1 MPEPPQPMSLLNAIS
16 ETAHQDFENRTRVRD
31 QALLQARQLTRF
43 SAQAIR
49 AIHREEVELARQNL
63 EDARRLVEA
72 IKTDLAE
79 FPDLY
84 HQGYTQ
90 DAIKEYAE
98 ASLVFAL
105 LQNHEI
111 PSPQSLGLETATYMR
126 GLSEVPG
133 ELRRRCLD
141 ILRMGYSD
149 EAERL
154 LGIMDEIYD
163 VLVTMDYP
171 DAITYGL
178 RRNTDLVR
186 GIVERTRGD
195 MTLSL
200 REEHLKAAIDRLQR
214 SLDENGAGG

>member
-1 MPEPPQPMSLLNAIS
+1 MSILNQIS
-16 ETAHQDFENRTRVRD
+16 ETVHQDFITRTRVRD
-31 QALLQARQLTRF
+31 QVLLQSRQLTRF

-49 AIHREEVELARQNL
+49 AIHRDEVDLALENLKEARQ
-63 EDARRLVEA
+63 LVDS
-72 IKTDLAE
+72 IKHDLMD

-105 LQNHEI
+105 LQNQDI
-111 PSPQSLGLETATYMR
+111 PTPQALGLESATYMR

-141 ILRMGYSD
+141 ILRMGYSK
-149 EAERL
+149 EAEHL
-154 LGIMDEIYD
+154 LGVMDEIYAM
-163 VLVTMDYP
+163 LVTMDYP
-171 DAITYGL
+171 DAITYSL
-178 RRNTDLVR
+178 RRNTALVR

-200 REEHLKAAIDRLQR
+200 REEHLKQSIDRLQKN
-214 SLDENGAGG
+214 LDEQGHAPLA